1 MLLITLV
8 QAFDI
13 IIHIA
18 LNQIEPIRLVAI
30 GVLFISLISTRLLAS
45 TRAIQVLALSGGIYL
60 ILNGI
65 FVLENGLTN
74 GISGEPRVMLI
85 VIVLATAVLGV
96 LYGRFLK
103 TKENQNEKPHTEIH

>member
-1 MLLITLV
+1 MLLITMV
-8 QAFDI
+8 QVFDI

-103 TKENQNEKPHTEIH
+103 TKAKK